1 MTMQKSP
8 RPYVVIALVFWAL
21 PAVVIAGYASMAPT
35 HNISGQCEGIGF
47 GCSLTPHDSAIML
60 GMMAA
65 PVLLVVGLLAMGLV
79 ALVLGVRDRSD
90 RP

>member
-1 MTMQKSP
+1 MRKSP
-8 RPYVVIALVFWAL
+8 WPYVVIALLFWAL

-35 HNISGQCEGIGF
+35 HNTGGQCEGIGF
-47 GCSLTPHDSAIML
+47 GCSLTPHDGAILL

-79 ALVLGVRDRSD
+79 ALSRGVRDKRD
-90 RP
+90 QP